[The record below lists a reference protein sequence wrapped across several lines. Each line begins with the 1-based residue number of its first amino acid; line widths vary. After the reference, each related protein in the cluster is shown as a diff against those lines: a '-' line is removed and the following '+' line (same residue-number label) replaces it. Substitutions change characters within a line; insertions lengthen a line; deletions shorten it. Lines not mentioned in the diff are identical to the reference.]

1 MHYSCLELH
10 FEDGIN
16 FAKRDSILL
25 AETPFFSL
33 VSTTLKKSKKGHRN
47 VKVQQTFI
55 AVLKSQRQK
64 GEVILV
70 PVVGSFVLRYSPE
83 AASLWSGSCGVQ
95 LSVVVYDKTAIRKRQ
110 FIVHS
115 LTALVNIK

>member
-1 MHYSCLELH
+1 MH
-10 FEDGIN
+10 GIN
-16 FAKRDSILL
+16 FTKRDSILL

-55 AVLKSQRQK
+55 AVVKIQRQK